1 MNIFSILSRRLTE
14 KQKEEIIKYFSSG
27 KTIDELSKK
36 FKCTKLTIS
45 RNLKKSLGDQKY
57 KKLINESKFSAVNSK
72 NKEIQDFSTIDINS
86 REEFHQEKNI
96 YEKNTYK
103 NSDEQLLN
111 SKQFI
116 EIAPLDF
123 EIESTQ
129 QKDLSSIPIMDIDFP
144 KTVYMIVD
152 RKIELETKYLKDF
165 PEWQFLSQN
174 ELNRKTIQIY
184 CDQKIAKRLCNSEQK
199 VIKVPNTDVFLIV
212 APILISRG
220 ISRIVTEDKLIA
232 L

>member
-1 MNIFSILSRRLTE
+1 MSRRLTE

-45 RNLKKSLGDQKY
+45 RNIKKSLGEQKY
-57 KKLINESKFSAVNSK
+57 KKLIKESKFSTINSK
-72 NKEIQDFSTIDINS
+72 NKEIKDFSTIDINS
-86 REEFHQEKNI
+86 KKEFHEEKNI
-96 YEKNTYK
+96 DEKNIYK
-103 NSDEQLLN
+103 NSDEESVN
-111 SKQFI
+111 AKQFI

-123 EIESTQ
+123 EIEGTP

-144 KTVYMIVD
+144 KIVYMIVD
-152 RKIELETKYLKDF
+152 RKIELEIKYLKDF

-184 CDQKIAKRLCNSEQK
+184 SDQKIAKRLCNSEQK
-199 VIKVPNTDVFLIV
+199 VIKIPNTDVFLIV